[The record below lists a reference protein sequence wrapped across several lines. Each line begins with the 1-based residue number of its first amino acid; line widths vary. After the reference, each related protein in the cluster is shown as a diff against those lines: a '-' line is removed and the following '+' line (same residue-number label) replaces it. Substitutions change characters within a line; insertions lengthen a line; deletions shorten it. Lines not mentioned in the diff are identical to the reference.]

1 MIGTGIA
8 QGLPLMISPFL
19 TRLYSEHDFALFTTF
34 SSIASILIV
43 GVGGRYQFA
52 IVLPLKESES
62 AKLFS
67 LSIYIT
73 IVYSFLLLLGC
84 VIIDLTIQ
92 HPLDLAIYL
101 LPIYVCFYGLW
112 TCISFVSI
120 RDKTFLHN
128 ATAKIVQSVVYIF
141 TSVGFG
147 FLKFTLLGLI
157 IGRVLGVFLSGLYL
171 QRVTFKFS
179 YFVNVKNLKDVSR
192 KYIDYPKYGL
202 VPAFLDI
209 ASVQGIILI
218 MTWFYSTGDVGFL
231 GLTTLVL
238 SAPISLIGGSFKDV
252 FYQKMVSLINI
263 GSYHQARNLFIKSAF
278 GLFSLGV
285 PICLV
290 IYFFGPEA
298 FTFVFG
304 EKWERSGQ
312 FASLIC
318 LSFLLQL
325 VVSPLS
331 SIFNAANKL
340 KIASYWQTL
349 YFLTTFVSLGI
360 SSFILRLTVDDLL
373 VVYVVH
379 ELVLYSIYFFLQ
391 YWTLKQLT

>member
-8 QGLPLMISPFL
+8 QGLPLIISPFL

-34 SSIASILIV
+34 SSIVSILVV
-43 GVGGRYQFA
+43 GVGGRYHFA
-52 IVLPLKESES
+52 IVLPQKESDS
-62 AKLFS
+62 VKLFL

-73 IVYSFLLLLGC
+73 LAYSFLLLIGC
-84 VIIDLTIQ
+84 VIIDLLIQ
-92 HPLDLAIYL
+92 QPLSLAIYL
-101 LPIYVCFYGLW
+101 IPLYVCFYGLW
-112 TCISFVSI
+112 ICISFRSI

-128 ATAKIVQSVVYIF
+128 ATAKVVQSVVYIIAG
-141 TSVGFG
+141 VGLG
-147 FLKFTLLGLI
+147 FMRLTLFGLI
-157 IGRVLGVFLSGLYL
+157 TARILGVISSGLYL
-171 QRVTFKFS
+171 HMVNFKFS
-179 YFVNVKNLKDVSR
+179 YFVKLKDLKEVAL

-202 VPAFLDI
+202 APAFLDI

-218 MTWFYSTGDVGFL
+218 MTWFYSTSDVGFL

-252 FYQKMVSLINI
+252 FYQKMVSLFNTR
-263 GSYHQARNLFIKSAF
+263 SYRQAKSLFIKSAF
-278 GLFSLGV
+278 GLFLLGI

-304 EKWERSGQ
+304 EKWQRSGE
-312 FASLIC
+312 FASIIC

-349 YFLTTFVSLGI
+349 YFLTTFISLGI
-360 SSFILRLTVDDLL
+360 SSFILRLTVDELL

-379 ELVLYSIYFFLQ
+379 ELVLYSIYFSLQ
-391 YWTLKQLT
+391 YWTLKRLT